1 MDDFGEDRM
10 TISNDRS
17 SRRSALIRGAAAILL
32 SSIASG
38 AFAQTPSTYK
48 FGLAMPLSGSQALYG
63 SDQVKAAQ
71 WAVDAIN
78 AKGGVNGKMLEMVVL
93 DTQADPQVAINAVN
107 RLVSVEKV
115 PVFITAWSSVVRAVA
130 PIANDNKV
138 VELSIGANSP
148 DIAKLG
154 DYVYTT
160 FPLADVDVTALARY
174 TYEKLGKKKAAVLYI
189 NNDTGIVASQVY
201 KDTFT
206 KAGGAVVAFEAY
218 DPKATD
224 FTGALLKVRSAQ
236 PEIIHLHGLV
246 ADMPQVI
253 AQMRQLGLKQPITS
267 YSAIYNPKAIEQL
280 GQAAEGII
288 ATSLAPGVDDLP
300 AVATYVER
308 WRKEEK
314 REPNGLP
321 YTQYLHD
328 APYMV
333 AAILTSMDKKSLA
346 PTGENFRKEMLA
358 LGTFDLPLTGSVTIS
373 DSHTVSKP
381 VYLVE
386 VKNGK
391 WTAKDIAK

>member
-1 MDDFGEDRM
+1 M
-10 TISNDRS
+10 I
-17 SRRSALIRGAAAILL
+17 RRNILTTQRTPLRIGAAGVLL
-32 SSIASG
+32 LTLLNAALAQAPAS
-38 AFAQTPSTYK
+38 YK

-63 SDQVKAAQ
+63 ADQVKAAQ

-78 AKGGVNGKMLEMVVL
+78 EKGGINGKKLEMITL
-93 DTQADPQVAINAVN
+93 DTQADPQVGINAIN

-160 FPLADVDVTALARY
+160 FPLADVDVAALARY
-174 TYEKLGKKKAAVLYI
+174 SVNKLGKKKAAVLYI

-201 KDTFT
+201 RDTFG
-206 KAGGAVVAFEAY
+206 KAGGEIVAYEAY

-224 FTGALLKVRSAQ
+224 FTGALLKVRAAQ
-236 PEIIHLHGLV
+236 PDIIHLHGLI
-246 ADMPQVI
+246 ADMPQVA
-253 AQMRQLGLKQPITS
+253 AQMRQLGLNQPITS
-267 YSAIYNPKAIEQL
+267 YSGLYNPKVIEQL

-288 ATSLAPGVDDLP
+288 ATSLAPGAGDVP
-300 AVATYVER
+300 AVAAYVER
-308 WRKEEK
+308 WQKQEK
-314 REPNGLP
+314 RDPNGLP

-333 AAILTSMDKKSLA
+333 ATILTSMDKKGLA

-358 LGTFDLPLTGSVTIS
+358 LATFDLPLTGAVTVS